1 MPNLLYWFGG
11 VAMVVVIVL
20 LCRGGDYRNRIFYRK
35 LYTPNAFRLILFGW
49 RLLGGAGAWVIAR
62 SIGLG
67 YALTHP
73 ATVRTVRS
81 NIALLNPHR
90 ATYAAAC
97 RLFMNQAECFSTY
110 GRLALGHPS
119 EVMNAVGSREGFAN
133 LKAAHD
139 AGRGCFLV
147 TGHLGF
153 FELGG
158 LVMTQLGFPMT
169 ALTLPEPS
177 PALTQW
183 RADFRA
189 RWGVK
194 TIVVRD
200 DSFSVLDIVR
210 TLREG
215 GFVASLA
222 DRPYDEGPIPVEC
235 PHGHI
240 LFSKGPVLLSLLAS
254 CPIIPV
260 GIIRQP
266 DGKYHI
272 EAGAMI
278 EPRWLPEGRKET
290 LAYFTRQIASA
301 LIPMFARAPEQW
313 YHFSPLLYDLSDPAP
328 MPHGIATL

>member
-1 MPNLLYWFGG
+1 MMPPSLLILVFMGGASLLAG
-11 VAMVVVIVL
+11 VAFL
-20 LCRGGDYRNRIFYRK
+20 ARTGDYRSRVFYQK
-35 LYTPNAFRLILFGW
+35 FYTPNAFNLILLGW
-49 RLLGGAGAWVIAR
+49 RLLGKTGSWIITR
-62 SIGLG
+62 CIGLG

-73 ATVRTVRS
+73 STVRTVRS
-81 NIALLNPHR
+81 NMALLNPQR
-90 ATYAAAC
+90 ASNAAAC
-97 RLFMNQAECFSTY
+97 RLFINQSECFSTY
-110 GRLALGHPS
+110 GRLALGKP
-119 EVMNAVGSREGFAN
+119 EGVMDLIGRREGFSH
-133 LKAAHD
+133 LKAAHEM
-139 AGRGCFLV
+139 GKGCFLV

-183 RADFRA
+183 RSDFRA

-222 DRPYDEGPIPVEC
+222 DRPYDDNPIPVEC
-235 PHGHI
+235 PHGQI

-260 GIIRQP
+260 GIIRRA
-266 DGKYHI
+266 DGKYDI
-272 EAGAMI
+272 EAGAAI
-278 EPRWLPEGRKET
+278 EPRWLPEGREAT
-290 LAYFTRQIASA
+290 LAHYTRQIASI
-301 LIPMFARAPEQW
+301 LVPMFARAPEQW
-313 YHFSPLLYDLSDPAP
+313 YHYSPLRYEPPSP
-328 MPHGIATL
+328 